1 MNQPLSRQDIDL
13 MMKGLDEL
21 LVQMDSIAEDKIE
34 TFEEV
39 FFRVLEAKFE
49 LKGLDIDDNRRHLEN
64 CLSID
69 F

>member
-13 MMKGLDEL
+13 MMPGIDAF
-21 LVQMDSIAEDKIE
+21 LVYIDSIAEDKIE

-49 LKGLDIDDNRRHLEN
+49 LKGLDIDVHRRHLEN
-64 CLSID
+64 
-69 F
+69 